1 MSARVLGV
9 LGGGQLGRML
19 ALAGARLGVRTRVF
33 DPSPEACAGDVA
45 ELVAGDYADE
55 EALARFCDGLDGA
68 TIEFEN
74 VPIEAARFVADRVGL
89 APAVESIAFSQDRL
103 AERELLQRVGFR
115 TPGYQGVGGRGELL
129 GACAQVGLPAILKSR
144 RLGYDG
150 KGQAWVRKAEE
161 APEAWGRI
169 GGKPAILDEVVSFS
183 REISLVAVRA
193 CDGATRHY
201 PPIEN
206 VHRDGI
212 LHTSLA
218 PALVDDA
225 VLGQMWS
232 AVERLLD
239 EIGHVGVLTVEFF
252 EDERGF
258 LANEYAP
265 RVHNSGHWTI
275 EGAVTSQFENH
286 VRAVMGMP
294 LGSTQACG
302 HSGMVNLVGSTE
314 VGPRLLEVPGV
325 QVHLYGKDPRPGR
338 KVGHASLCCKSALER
353 DMGLAQISEL
363 VDGGGKRV
371 ETGR

>member
-1 MSARVLGV
+1 MSSRVLGV

-33 DPSPEACAGDVA
+33 DPSPKACAGDVA
-45 ELVAGDYADE
+45 ELVTGDYADE
-55 EALARFCDGLDGA
+55 DALARFCDGLDGA

-74 VPIEAARFVADRVGL
+74 VPIEAARFVARRVQL
-89 APAVESIAFSQDRL
+89 APAVESIAFAQDRL
-103 AERELLQRVGFR
+103 VERELLQRVGFR
-115 TPGYQGVGGRGELL
+115 TPGFRAVDGGGDLSA
-129 GACAQVGLPAILKSR
+129 ACARVGLPAILKSR

-150 KGQAWVRKAEE
+150 KGQAWVRKVEE
-161 APEAWGRI
+161 AAGAWDSI
-169 GGKPAILDEVVSFS
+169 GGKPAILDEVVSFT
-183 REISLVAVRA
+183 REISLVVVRA
-193 CDGATRHY
+193 RDGATRHY

-212 LHTSLA
+212 LHTSRA
-218 PALVDDA
+218 PALVDA
-225 VLGQMWS
+225 QVLGQMRS

-275 EGAVTSQFENH
+275 EGAMTSQFENH

-294 LGSTQACG
+294 LGSTEARG
-302 HSGMVNLVGSTE
+302 FSGMVNLIGSTE
-314 VGPRLLEVPGV
+314 VGPKLLEVPGA
-325 QVHLYGKDPRPGR
+325 QVHLYGKAPRPGR
-338 KVGHASLCCKSALER
+338 KVGHVSLCCQSASER
-353 DMGLAQISEL
+353 DTELARIAEL
-363 VDGGGKRV
+363 VQRGVGHA
-371 ETGR
+371 ETG